1 MYWYILYVLCTICIN
16 IRKCIDTY
24 VNTNLVTQSPYPAPP
39 SSDPIPVILI
49 ISCTLHIV
57 TIQIVPIQNVTTG
70 FYELLTCI
78 IIS

>member
-49 ISCTLHIV
+49 SFLY
-57 TIQIVPIQNVTTG
+57 TT
-70 FYELLTCI
+70 YCYYTNCSNPECYYWLL
-78 IIS
+78 